1 MQQEM
6 TLDEYEKVL
15 EEKWKTLMAMN
26 LEERK
31 VDSKEFESMQQ
42 LSVKKNNDDLFM
54 KLVSMSYDNTVV
66 LVCISTKFW

>member
-15 EEKWKTLMAMN
+15 EEKRKTLMAMK

-31 VDSKEFESMQQ
+31 VDAKEFESMQQ
-42 LSVKKNNDDLFM
+42 LSVKKNSDDVFI
-54 KLVSMSYDNTVV
+54 KLVSLSYDNTMV
-66 LVCISTKFW
+66 LVCYSAKFW